1 MAYKRIS
8 PQPVVEG
15 GTGDSSFTA
24 YAVVT
29 GGTTSTAALQSIAS
43 VGTAGQL
50 LTSNGAG
57 ALPTFQTAAGASISI
72 TGDSGGALTSGGFTF
87 TGGTSGLTFAGAGTT
102 ETLGGTL
109 AIDHGGTNATSMT
122 NTDGVVYYDGTRLV
136 TTTVGTATN
145 VLTSNGAGV
154 APTFQAVPASSISIT
169 GNSGGALTG
178 NAFTFTG
185 GTTGLTFAGA
195 GTTETLGG
203 TLAIANGGTNATSMA
218 NTDGV
223 VYYDGTRLVTTA
235 VGTATNVL
243 TSNGAGVAP
252 TFQAVPA
259 SSISITGN
267 SGGALTGNA
276 FTFTGGTTGLT
287 FSGAGTTETLTGTLA
302 IANGGTNATSMGTT
316 DGVVYYDGT
325 RLVTTTAGTA
335 AQVLT
340 SNGAGV
346 APTFQAVPSSGG
358 MSWSEQTGTTQ
369 AMAVAHGYILNNA
382 GVVTATLPAT
392 AAVGDIMAIVGKGT
406 GGWLMAQ
413 NSGQTVHFGSVNTTT
428 GAGGSLASTNRYDSL
443 EIICTTANTDFVVR
457 SSIGNL
463 TVV

>member
-15 GTGDSSFTA
+15 GTGDASFTP
-24 YAVVT
+24 YAVIT

-57 ALPTFQTAAGASISI
+57 ILPTFQTAAGASISI
-72 TGDSGGALTSGGFTF
+72 TGDSGGALTSGSFTF

-109 AIDHGGTNATSMT
+109 AVANGGTNATSFAT
-122 NTDGVVYYDGTRLV
+122 TDGTVYYDGTRLV
-136 TTTVGTATN
+136 TTATGTVGQF
-145 VLTSNGAGV
+145 LRSGGAGV
-154 APTFQAVPASSISIT
+154 APAYATLPASSISIT
-169 GNSGGALTG
+169 GDTGGALTG
-178 NAFTFTG
+178 AAFTFTG
-185 GTTGLTFAGA
+185 GTTGLSFGGA
-195 GTTETLGG
+195 GGTETLSG

-252 TFQAVPA
+252 TFQAAPA

-267 SGGALTGNA
+267 SGGALTGNS

-302 IANGGTNATSMGTT
+302 IANGGTNATSMTNT

-325 RLVTTTAGTA
+325 RLVTTAVGTA
-335 AQVLT
+335 TQVLT

-358 MSWSEQTGTTQ
+358 LTWSEQTGTTQ
-369 AMAVAHGYILNNA
+369 AMAVGHGYILNNA
-382 GVVTATLPAT
+382 GTVTATLPAT
-392 AAVGDIMAIVGKGT
+392 AALGDLMAIVGKGS
-406 GGWLMAQ
+406 GGWLVAQ
-413 NSGQTVHFGSVNTTT
+413 NSGQTIHFGSVNTTT
-428 GAGGSLASTNRYDSL
+428 GAGGSLASTNRYDSF
-443 EIICTTANTDFVVR
+443 EIVCITANTDFVVR